1 MTLPKRDQGNRC
13 SYSFI
18 ISSCPVHKDLIKCYQ
33 VEMRFYLKNKKSQ
46 EVRMK
51 KIISSILTESIA
63 LMFTVA
69 PALAAYKDDPGIQKR
84 EVNQQRR
91 SIRA

>member
-1 MTLPKRDQGNRC
+1 
-13 SYSFI
+13 
-18 ISSCPVHKDLIKCYQ
+18 
-33 VEMRFYLKNKKSQ
+33 
-46 EVRMK
+46 MK

>member
-1 MTLPKRDQGNRC
+1 
-13 SYSFI
+13 
-18 ISSCPVHKDLIKCYQ
+18 
-33 VEMRFYLKNKKSQ
+33 MRFYLKNKKSQ

-69 PALAAYKDDPGIQKR
+69 PALAASKDDPGIQKR

-91 SIRA
+91 LIRA

>member
-1 MTLPKRDQGNRC
+1 
-13 SYSFI
+13 
-18 ISSCPVHKDLIKCYQ
+18 
-33 VEMRFYLKNKKSQ
+33 
-46 EVRMK
+46 MK

-69 PALAAYKDDPGIQKR
+69 PALAASKDDPSIQKR

>member
-1 MTLPKRDQGNRC
+1 
-13 SYSFI
+13 
-18 ISSCPVHKDLIKCYQ
+18 
-33 VEMRFYLKNKKSQ
+33 MRFYLKNKKSQ

-69 PALAAYKDDPGIQKR
+69 PALAASKDDPGIQKR
-84 EVNQQRR
+84 EVNRQRR